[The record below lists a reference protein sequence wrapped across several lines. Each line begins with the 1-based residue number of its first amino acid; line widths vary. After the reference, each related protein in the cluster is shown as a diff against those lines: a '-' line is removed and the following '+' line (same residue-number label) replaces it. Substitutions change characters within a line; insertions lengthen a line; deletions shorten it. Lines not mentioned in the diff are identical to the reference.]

1 MYASMTAMYEKA
13 VQFFRDVQSELRKV
27 TFPSRKE
34 TLASTTVVIVVVFI
48 IALYLGVVDFVL
60 SFVITGILR

>member
-1 MYASMTAMYEKA
+1 MTAMYEKA

-34 TLASTTVVIVVVFI
+34 TLASTTVVIIVVFI
-48 IALYLGVVDFVL
+48 IAMYLGLVDFVL

>member
-34 TLASTTVVIVVVFI
+34 TLASTSVVLIVVFI
-48 IALYLGVVDFVL
+48 IAIYLGFVDFVL
-60 SFVITGILR
+60 SLVITGILR

>member
-13 VQFFRDVQSELRKV
+13 VQFFRDVQSEVRKV

-34 TLASTTVVIVVVFI
+34 TLASTAVVLIVVFI
-48 IALYLGVVDFVL
+48 IAVYLGLVDFVL
-60 SFVITGILR
+60 SLVITGILR